1 MKGLHRFLIPALA
14 AFFAA
19 ACTASSIDTAPGGA
33 QLGESKN
40 TGQPAAQGGGAP
52 HSGPAQAAAGQ
63 SGAAQSAAAP
73 AGASQDPI
81 EKVAQTYTAMSDPKS
96 KAYKIGPLDV
106 LDITVFKVPDLTKT
120 VQVSEAGTINFPL
133 VGEIKAGGRSARE
146 LEQELTRL
154 LGAKYLQNPQI
165 TVFVKEYNSQRVTIT
180 GAVKK
185 PGVVPMVGGM
195 TLLQAIAQSGGLED
209 TAESTAVVMRVS
221 DGKRLAGR
229 YDVSDIQE
237 GRAND
242 PQLQSGDVIVVP
254 TSDTK
259 QGLNMFLKVL
269 PLATLAPLM

>member
-14 AFFAA
+14 AVFAA
-19 ACTASSIDTAPGGA
+19 ACTASSVDTAPSGS
-33 QLGESKN
+33 QLGDARN
-40 TGQPAAQGGGAP
+40 AGQPAAQAGGAS
-52 HSGPAQAAAGQ
+52 HSGPAQPAAGPGGAWQ
-63 SGAAQSAAAP
+63 STAAP
-73 AGASQDPI
+73 AGASQDAI

-133 VGEIKAGGRSARE
+133 VGEVQAGGRSARE
-146 LEQELTRL
+146 LEQDLTKR

-165 TVFVKEYNSQRVTIT
+165 TVFVKEYNSQRVTVT

-195 TLLQAIAQSGGLED
+195 TLLQALAQSGGLEE

-242 PQLQSGDVIVVP
+242 PQLQSGDVIIVP
-254 TSDTK
+254 TSDMK
-259 QGLNMFLKVL
+259 QGFNTFLKMV
-269 PLATLAPLM
+269 PLATLAPLL